1 MRTLEELHV
10 VQYDTVP
17 RGHTYLHKAARRA
30 ANRGAEWYVSTA
42 AGCGGSCTAAPH
54 GLHCRVRRATQGA
67 SPTAYNCLEQL
78 VLAVEGGG
86 CCNKLPGHTRIAC

>member
-42 AGCGGSCTAAPH
+42 AGCGGSCTAAVARSALPSAQSNT
-54 GLHCRVRRATQGA
+54 RRLADRLQLLG
-67 SPTAYNCLEQL
+67 TA
-78 VLAVEGGG
+78 GS
-86 CCNKLPGHTRIAC
+86 RR